1 MSGKGVSEHEANKER
16 GKSTLRL
23 LRAVVETRNGA
34 FREDA
39 MGSETDDVRFVSLT
53 MLKDGPLTRAVVING
68 ELFVSALDA
77 GVMDGRDRQR
87 ILVVARTVG
96 NA

>member
-1 MSGKGVSEHEANKER
+1 MTKGNDHDANKER

-34 FREDA
+34 FREDS
-39 MGSETDDVRFVSLT
+39 MGSATDDVRFVSLT

-68 ELFVSALDA
+68 ELFVSAMDA